1 MSMKITVKN
10 ENGEVIGA
18 RGKRRAVVDG
28 KLMNQAVSLKTGE
41 WASYAEV
48 EIEAKEIAELEA
60 ASSIK
65 K

>member
-10 ENGEVIGA
+10 EKGEVTGV

-41 WASYAEV
+41 WVGYSEV
-48 EIEAKEIAELEA
+48 ATEAKEIAVLEA

-65 K
+65 E

>member
-10 ENGEVIGA
+10 EKGEVTGS

-41 WASYAEV
+41 WAGYSEV
-48 EIEAKEIAELEA
+48 EEEAKEIAALEA
-60 ASSIK
+60 ASSIEE
-65 K
+65 